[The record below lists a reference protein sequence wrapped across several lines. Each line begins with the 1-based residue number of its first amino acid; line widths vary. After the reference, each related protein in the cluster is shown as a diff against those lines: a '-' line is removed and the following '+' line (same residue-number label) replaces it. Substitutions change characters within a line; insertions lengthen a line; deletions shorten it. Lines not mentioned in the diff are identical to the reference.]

1 MTFPN
6 AVKGVKT
13 LHIAA
18 YIGLI
23 MSVISLIAPT
33 FSMLYMAVSSQPSN
47 ENGIVGFIL
56 VMLVYSIVLGTVAY
70 YVISLIGVNLA
81 SKDESS
87 FKVAFYAIIFGII
100 ITIIGGV
107 FSSNEAIKGLTDI
120 LYNITN
126 IISAIYI
133 IQGVVFLSKA
143 LGNHKMKEQ
152 GNHII
157 RIISVIYVFQIFT
170 SVSMVIFGDLTQ
182 SIVSAILTEVVGIL
196 SIAEYVL
203 FLMYLSKTKKM
214 LSEQ

>member
-6 AVKGVKT
+6 AVKGVKR
-13 LHIAA
+13 
-18 YIGLI
+18 
-23 MSVISLIAPT
+23 
-33 FSMLYMAVSSQPSN
+33 
-47 ENGIVGFIL
+47 IVGFIL